1 MGFFFQCIIT
11 IIAVFEHQHHVPDR
25 CLLEIDAPQIFTK
38 LRMSSALI
46 LRCGPFLFL
55 VLTLI
60 TADVTVKYTVK
71 VSALSGLQSQLYNIM
86 TKAVT
91 MK

>member
-11 IIAVFEHQHHVPDR
+11 IIAIFEHQHHVPDR
-25 CLLEIDAPQIFTK
+25 CLLEIDVPQIFTK
-38 LRMSSALI
+38 LRNEQCSLI
-46 LRCGPFLFL
+46 LCCGPFSLL

-71 VSALSGLQSQLYNIM
+71 VSALSGLESQVYNIM
-86 TKAVT
+86 TEKQ
-91 MK
+91 